1 MKREGKDNAIDSGS
15 YDDIGAAMQMQ
26 NPSYADPTSAI
37 WAWNLVG
44 YIACICCLWNSN
56 YVEPHRHSKRSYNS
70 ALGRCLS
77 LSVRSERWKVRYPPP
92 QVCLYLQCNPLANW
106 YDSKNQQTHTLTTNT
121 HTDKGR
127 EDALETLLFCLLSGV
142 PCEGDLLPI
151 CAENRKWFV
160 RIYR

>member
-26 NPSYADPTSAI
+26 MLFPGSYADPTSAI

-56 YVEPHRHSKRSYNS
+56 YVEPHRHSKRSYNW

-77 LSVRSERWKVRYPPP
+77 
-92 QVCLYLQCNPLANW
+92 VCA
-106 YDSKNQQTHTLTTNT
+106 
-121 HTDKGR
+121 
-127 EDALETLLFCLLSGV
+127 
-142 PCEGDLLPI
+142 
-151 CAENRKWFV
+151 
-160 RIYR
+160 